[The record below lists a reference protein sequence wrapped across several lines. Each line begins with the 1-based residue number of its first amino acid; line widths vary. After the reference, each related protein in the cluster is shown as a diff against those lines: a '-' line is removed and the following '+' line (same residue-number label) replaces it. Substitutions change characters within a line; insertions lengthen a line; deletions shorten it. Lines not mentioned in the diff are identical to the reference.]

1 MKNWDIANKFSGHHL
16 GVYEAAT
23 AEEALNALAKD
34 AGYASYADVLD
45 QLDAKDGELVVTEV
59 ERAA

>member
-1 MKNWDIANKFSGHHL
+1 MHWNIGNKLSGVDL
-16 GVYEAAT
+16 GVYPGAT
-23 AEEALNALAKD
+23 PEEALDALAKV

-59 ERAA
+59 ERAT